1 MDNNS
6 ALPPMSK
13 IINKHKYIINKSP
26 QLKKIINPDNI
37 FVSHRSNKTI
47 KEKLICN
54 KLRSQQSQE
63 VDTAS
68 VNAGCVK
75 CDKCYLCRW
84 YVKETKEFTS
94 YHTNQV
100 FRIKDNI
107 TCEDK
112 YVIYLVDCD
121 FLQVSYVGYTTV
133 NMKSR
138 FSNDKS
144 HVKKN
149 KCTCEKVT
157 HLIKEKHDLDFSK
170 VR

>member
-1 MDNNS
+1 M
-6 ALPPMSK
+6 
-13 IINKHKYIINKSP
+13 
-26 QLKKIINPDNI
+26 
-37 FVSHRSNKTI
+37 
-47 KEKLICN
+47 LICN

-84 YVKETKEFTS
+84 YVKEIKEFTS

-107 TCEDK
+107 TCEDT

-121 FLQVSYVGYTTV
+121 FHQVSYVGYTTV
-133 NMKSR
+133 NMNSR

-157 HLIKEKHDLDFSK
+157 HLIKEKHDLDFIQCINLDGTIMDEDFIPKKIRIISLK
-170 VR
+170 VFFI